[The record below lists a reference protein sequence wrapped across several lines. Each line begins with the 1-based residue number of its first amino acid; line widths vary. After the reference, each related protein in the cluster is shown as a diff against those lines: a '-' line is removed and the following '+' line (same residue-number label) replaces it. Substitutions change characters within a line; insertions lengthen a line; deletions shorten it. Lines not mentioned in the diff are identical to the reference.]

1 MASRLSMALQWEANM
16 FKRLT
21 LGVAIALIAAP
32 TLFAAPTLPTQGI
45 SHLPWDRL
53 GYAVRNA
60 LCEHL
65 NLGCN

>member
-1 MASRLSMALQWEANM
+1 MIKRFTLAFVFALM
-16 FKRLT
+16 T
-21 LGVAIALIAAP
+21 AP
-32 TLFAAPTLPTQGI
+32 ALFAAPTLPSQAT

>member
-1 MASRLSMALQWEANM
+1 M

-21 LGVAIALIAAP
+21 LALAIALVAAP
-32 TLFAAPTLPTQGI
+32 TLFAAPTLPSQAT
-45 SHLPWDRL
+45 SHLPWDHL

-65 NLGCN
+65 NLGCS